1 MAKKLFQLAL
11 ESSDLEGA
19 VAPESTEPALDES
32 QLEENVEETTQAQA
46 EVEAGSDE
54 IDEAIEEVDQLQE
67 QIEANDQKLENP
79 DEVVTT
85 VDVEVSEESLK
96 RACYKLGIPMKAKL
110 SFATESV
117 VDDIKSNPRKY
128 LAVSNEGLKDVV
140 KAIVDALKVMIKKL
154 AQLINEVY
162 TKISFKFAN
171 YGKQIDAGIKSVEN
185 IKEFDNDKI
194 KEALSTSGSAELQ
207 FALINNEVVSTPNF
221 KSYLN
226 VAAKVVDNINSS
238 VKDAKTSFEEE
249 ITNIIK
255 NVIDDMAK
263 EEAGIA
269 KVSRNEE
276 IAKSYG
282 MKPFAGDGSK
292 HVILGVSGKKALLN
306 DVDDPTKIIK
316 VSLESDEAAL
326 KAANLDAKKLA
337 NSVIKASIDYKKDVT
352 DFKNNLNE
360 IKKVQ
365 KACDK
370 GTYEMT
376 KLIDGKAA
384 KWAYMGIKSVGIT
397 STTFEMDRYIGVIRA
412 YVKLLNILAANGK
425 EEAKPAESK

>member
-19 VAPESTEPALDES
+19 VAPESTGPALDES

-46 EVEAGSDE
+46 EVESGSDE

-67 QIEANDQKLENP
+67 QIEANDKKLENP

-117 VDDIKSNPRKY
+117 VDGIRSNPRKY

-140 KAIVDALKVMIKKL
+140 KAIIDALKVMIKKL

-171 YGKQIDAGIKSVEN
+171 YTKQIDAGIKSLSE

-207 FALINNEVVSTPNF
+207 FALINNEVVKSPDF
-221 KSYLN
+221 KSYLIKGAKA
-226 VAAKVVDNINSS
+226 VDDISAAFKNSES
-238 VKDAKTSFEEE
+238 LFKEKMTDMFKD
-249 ITNIIK
+249 IIGSL
-255 NVIDDMAK
+255 AK

-269 KVSRNEE
+269 KVSKNDE

-282 MKPFAGDGSK
+282 MKPFGGSDG
-292 HVILGVSGKKALLN
+292 HFFILGISGKKALLSDDD
-306 DVDDPTKIIK
+306 DVTKIIK
-316 VSLESDEAAL
+316 VTLEPDEAAL
-326 KAANLDAKKLA
+326 NAANLNATNLA
-337 NSVIKASIDYKKDVT
+337 NSVIKASGEYKKDVSN
-352 DFKNNLNE
+352 FKNNLNE

-370 GTYEMT
+370 TTYEMT
-376 KLIDGKAA
+376 QLIDGKAA

-397 STTFEMDRYIGVIRA
+397 TTTFEMDRYIGVIRA
-412 YVKLLNILAANGK
+412 YVKLINILAANSK
-425 EEAKPAESK
+425 QEAK